1 VSVYKSRILAI
12 LGGGLSLVAS
22 LVFSLVVS
30 RRLSPEDLAVL
41 NLVNS
46 AYAIGTS
53 IMAYVTGWYPRVL
66 SKDPGAYGGLFAAGL
81 LTAGIAWTA
90 AAGYL
95 LLFAHY
101 GAWDP
106 ALLAL
111 LGAMLVLYAVPAGA
125 YLSVHRQRLA
135 AAMGAVSQL
144 VKIGGALAV
153 RQHPTVEAVLAV
165 NVLMSLPQALAVR
178 VKPAF
183 RGALPTLLRLVR
195 GAPFQTLSLAA
206 TALGG
211 LIQYVVA
218 AAGGAAMLYYGFV
231 LFQLSKMVYPA
242 LTIVPLMYG
251 SLLTAADKERRALV
265 DGAIIL
271 FLYAVPAAVMFKAPE
286 ILLAILRPQ
295 ELGNGEL
302 LVAMRL
308 NAIATL
314 LYGMQFHAW
323 NVLLGIEPKEILTL
337 RDRPAKV
344 LLLDV
349 VFFPVNAL
357 LTYIAVSQV
366 GAVGWM
372 VTIIIAFMYSLGV
385 RLRYLST
392 WRSLLTLYLSHFV
405 ALGTV
410 VLLPPLPLQPSPNI
424 AIALIEVVIYTLYT
438 AIPVTVMLLATSP
451 IYRYLLLRLLGH
463 QHKL

>member
-1 VSVYKSRILAI
+1 MRFSSSRLLAFTS
-12 LGGGLSLVAS
+12 GGLALLAS
-22 LVFSLVVS
+22 LVFSLSVS
-30 RRLSPEDLAVL
+30 RRLPPNDLAVL

-46 AYAIGTS
+46 AYSIGINLMS
-53 IMAYVTGWYPRVL
+53 YVTGWYPRVL
-66 SKDPGAYGGLFAAGL
+66 AKDPGAYGSLFAAGL
-81 LTAGIAWTA
+81 LTAGVAWAA

-135 AAMGAVSQL
+135 AALGAASQL

-153 RQHPTVEAVLAV
+153 RQHPTVEAVLTV
-165 NVLMSLPQALAVR
+165 NVLMSLPQALAIR

-183 RGALPTLLRLVR
+183 RGALLTLFRLVR
-195 GAPFQTLSLAA
+195 GAPFQTLSLAT

-211 LIQYVVA
+211 LMQYVVA
-218 AAGGAAMLYYGFV
+218 AAGGAVMLYYGFV

-271 FLYAVPAAVMFKAPE
+271 FLYAVPAAVMLKAPE
-286 ILLAILRPQ
+286 ALLAVLRPQ

-302 LVAMRL
+302 LAAMRL
-308 NAIATL
+308 NAVAL
-314 LYGMQFHAW
+314 LLSGVQLHAW
-323 NVLLGIEPKEILTL
+323 NVLLGVEPREILTL
-337 RDRPAKV
+337 RDRPAKA
-344 LLLDV
+344 LLLDIA
-349 VFFPVNAL
+349 FFPANVL
-357 LTYIAVSQV
+357 LTYVAVSRL
-366 GAVGWM
+366 GAVGL
-372 VTIIIAFMYSLGV
+372 VAANAAALAYSAVV
-385 RLRYLST
+385 RLYYLPM
-392 WRSLLTLYLSHFV
+392 WKPLLALYLSHFA
-405 ALGTV
+405 ALGAA
-410 VLLPPLPLQPSPNI
+410 VLVPPLPLQPSTNV
-424 AIALIEVVIYTLYT
+424 AVALAVAAAYALYL
-438 AIPVTVMLLATSP
+438 AAPVATVLLAASP
-451 IYRYLLLRLLGH
+451 VYRQLALRLLNRRH
-463 QHKL
+463 